1 MDENQIIV
9 TFSLNENYD
18 NFHLSNSSRNCN
30 LKIWVILQHSK
41 NKHIN
46 MHKMYHMM
54 VIITLNHEICMVILN
69 KERRC
74 GQNASKIQFLKRVS
88 GANKIYIHPNGC

>member
-1 MDENQIIV
+1 M
-9 TFSLNENYD
+9 
-18 NFHLSNSSRNCN
+18 
-30 LKIWVILQHSK
+30 KIHRVCPSGISTPFFKSEIWIKLQHSK

-69 KERRC
+69 KERCC
-74 GQNASKIQFLKRVS
+74 GQNASKIPVLKRVS
-88 GANKIYIHPNGC
+88 GANKTYSHPNGC

>member
-1 MDENQIIV
+1 MKIHRVCPTGISRK
-9 TFSLNENYD
+9 F
-18 NFHLSNSSRNCN
+18 FNSE
-30 LKIWVILQHSK
+30 IWIKLQHSK

-54 VIITLNHEICMVILN
+54 VIITLNHAICMVILN

-74 GQNASKIQFLKRVS
+74 SQNASKIPVLKRVS
-88 GANKIYIHPNGC
+88 GANKTYSHPNGC